1 MEIMTSACCRKIV
14 SVSLSK
20 RFLGVSVAVV
30 KRGISDDNAQ
40 SKNYDIIIAG
50 GGMVGTAMAC
60 SLGRNR
66 KFSNHKILLLEE
78 SPEKTW
84 DLKPEYSNRVSA
96 LGAHSKMF
104 LDSIGAW
111 SHIEKA
117 RLKEVKKMQVWDAF
131 SEAVI
136 TFNDENLQDDIAYVV
151 ENDVVMSAINK
162 QLKETNGPV
171 ETIYKAKIK
180 SFKLPSKSEYAKSGS
195 VKVQLED
202 GTDFSCNLLIGA
214 DGANSRVRNAMG
226 VNYLSWSY
234 GQMGVVATLKLSEP
248 TNNIVAWQ
256 RFLPTGPIA
265 LLPLN
270 DELSSL
276 VWSTSTEDAKLLLD
290 LDSESFVDYIN
301 EALWKQY
308 PIEKPVEA
316 ITKNLSS
323 LLYNIFGPTAA
334 AGARQLPP
342 SVKCIVEGSKAAFP
356 LGFGHSTKYIGP
368 GVALIGDSAHRVHP
382 LAGMG
387 VNLGFGDVNCLQKK
401 LSEAVHSGSEIGN
414 PEYLLEYETE
424 RQRHNFPRMVF
435 IDALHKLYGT
445 SFMPVVLLRSVGLQ
459 LTDALKP
466 LKKVIMKRAGA

>member
-1 MEIMTSACCRKIV
+1 MASTCCRKII

-20 RFLGVSVAVV
+20 NSLGAYYGVI
-30 KRGISDDNAQ
+30 KRNVHDDKVR
-40 SKNYDIIIAG
+40 SKTYDIIIAG

-60 SLGRNR
+60 CLGKNP
-66 KFSNHKILLLEE
+66 KLSNHKILLLEE
-78 SPEKTW
+78 SAEKTW
-84 DLKPEYSNRVSA
+84 ELKPEYSNRVSA
-96 LGAHSKMF
+96 LGSNSKAF

-111 SHIEKA
+111 SHIEQS
-117 RLKEVKKMQVWDAF
+117 RFKEVKKMQVWDAF

-136 TFNDENLQDDIAYVV
+136 TFNDENLKDDIAYIV
-151 ENDVVMSAINK
+151 ENDVCMSAINK
-162 QLKETNGPV
+162 QLKESKGPV
-171 ETIYKAKIK
+171 ETVYKAKIK
-180 SFKLPSKSEYAKSGS
+180 SLNLPSKTDYSKTGS

-202 GTDFSCNLLIGA
+202 GTVYTCNLLIGA
-214 DGANSRVRNAMG
+214 DGANSRVRSAMG
-226 VNYLSWSY
+226 VNYLSWNY
-234 GQMGVVATLKLSEP
+234 GQMGVVATLQLSEP
-248 TNNIVAWQ
+248 TSNIVAWQ
-256 RFLPTGPIA
+256 RFLPSGPIA
-265 LLPLN
+265 LLPLT

-276 VWSTSTEDAKLLLD
+276 VWSTSTEDAKLLLG
-290 LDSESFVDYIN
+290 LDSESFVDYVN

-323 LLYNIFGPTAA
+323 LLHNIFGPTAA

-342 SVKCIVEGSKAAFP
+342 SIKSVVEGSRAAFP
-356 LGFGHSTKYIGP
+356 LGFGHSTKYVGP

-387 VNLGFGDVNCLQKK
+387 VNLGFGDVDCLQKK
-401 LSEAVHSGSEIGN
+401 VAEAIYSGSEIGN
-414 PEYLLEYETE
+414 SQYLLEYETE

-459 LTDALKP
+459 LTDALTP
-466 LKKVIMKRAGA
+466 LKKIIMKQAGA